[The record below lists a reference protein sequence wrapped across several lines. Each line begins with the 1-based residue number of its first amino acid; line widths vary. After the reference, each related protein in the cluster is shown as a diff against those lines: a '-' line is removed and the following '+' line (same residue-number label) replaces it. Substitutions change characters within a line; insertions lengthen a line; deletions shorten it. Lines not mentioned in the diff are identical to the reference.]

1 MDVLMT
7 PLYLQLFELLT
18 YTTPLKLQQE
28 KKKFKNSWGRYLGL
42 LTIDFEL
49 EKLFTYRK
57 AAQNRG
63 LSTC

>member
-28 KKKFKNSWGRYLGL
+28 KKKV
-42 LTIDFEL
+42 
-49 EKLFTYRK
+49 
-57 AAQNRG
+57 
-63 LSTC
+63 